1 MVMSPDQNAGRSQNM
16 KIDSTPFEVVEQFKY
31 LGTSL
36 THQNYIQEEIKRRL
50 NSRNACYLSMQD
62 LLSSSLLSTASDT
75 KHVRLKL
82 SQYKK
87 HTPLTITIK
96 KPTRNTV
103 KILTFTLTT
112 IRI

>member
-16 KIDSTPFEVVEQFKY
+16 KIDSSSFEVVEQFKY

-36 THQNYIQEEIKRRL
+36 THQNSIQEEIKRRL
-50 NSRNACYLSMQD
+50 NSWNACYLSVQN
-62 LLSSSLLSTASDT
+62 LLSSGLLSTASDT

-87 HTPLTITIK
+87 NIHLSPSQ
-96 KPTRNTV
+96 
-103 KILTFTLTT
+103 
-112 IRI
+112 